1 MKKTVFSQKM
11 SVTQRLADCR
21 LSRDTVESIIEQ
33 VGACNGIGDVVIPA
47 GQAAFLLSEYGKTLS
62 VRDMWKGIVP

>member
-1 MKKTVFSQKM
+1 MNMKKKEFWRKM

-33 VGACNGIGDVVIPA
+33 VDACNGIGDVVV
-47 GQAAFLLSEYGKTLS
+47 QRC
-62 VRDMWKGIVP
+62 VM